1 MSEGGGGE
9 PDNRQYSRAFDNI
22 VQDEDDVVGLLAYAL
37 YKRAIR
43 EEAQDGRRSPGDTRN
58 PPRTVVETYRSAAQM
73 MLGDVIQN
81 SLEEAQPELQISAA
95 LDAVD
100 KARSDII
107 GHVTQRTNWL
117 PALVTN
123 VVAWAFTLVIVT
135 LILISLGR
143 PTPEEIVSDAA
154 RDALDAA
161 ATQQSEPAKLPAP
174 KGN

>member
-1 MSEGGGGE
+1 LSEGGGGE

-81 SLEEAQPELQISAA
+81 SLEEAQRDCQDFRVWAGIMGKKESHYVA
-95 LDAVD
+95 
-100 KARSDII
+100 
-107 GHVTQRTNWL
+107 TQRTCD
-117 PALVTN
+117 PV
-123 VVAWAFTLVIVT
+123 
-135 LILISLGR
+135 
-143 PTPEEIVSDAA
+143 
-154 RDALDAA
+154 
-161 ATQQSEPAKLPAP
+161 
-174 KGN
+174 